1 MRRSSVLTLAGLI
14 VVSLLMALPA
24 GASAAN
30 MPQIT
35 HPTGTVLP
43 VGTSITSTNIGL
55 ERIRF
60 SNFSTTE
67 CTQLKMT
74 GTLVKNKAGEVE
86 ETVETANFSGC
97 SVSTTVGNGTPWCL
111 RSTSLM
117 SEDQVQI
124 RGNSCSLA
132 PRSITLEVNGCKYER
147 STATGPLLGSLT
159 TDTGGGATDAI
170 IHIPGGAGSKF
181 LPEPPCALSLE
192 LEMSITLETDTTTT
206 ADPLYFS

>member
-1 MRRSSVLTLAGLI
+1 MHRSNVIAVAAFFVI
-14 VVSLLMALPA
+14 SLLAVLPA
-24 GASAAN
+24 GAAAAN

-43 VGTSITSTNIGL
+43 VGTSITGTNIGL

-60 SNFSTTE
+60 SNFTTTE

-86 ETVETANFSGC
+86 ETVETAAFGGC

-117 SEDQVQI
+117 AEDQVQI
-124 RGNSCSLA
+124 RGNSCSMA
-132 PRSITLEVNGCKYER
+132 ARSITLEVNGCKYER
-147 STATGPLLGSLT
+147 SAATGPLLGTLT

-170 IHIPGGAGSKF
+170 LHIPGGAGSKF

-192 LEMSITLETDTTTT
+192 FEMSITLETDTTTS